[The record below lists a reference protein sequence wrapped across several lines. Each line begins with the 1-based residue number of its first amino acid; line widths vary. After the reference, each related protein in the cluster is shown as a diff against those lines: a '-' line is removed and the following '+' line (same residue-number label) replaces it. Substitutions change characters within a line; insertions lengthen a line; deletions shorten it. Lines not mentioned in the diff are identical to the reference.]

1 MKRFVLVFTVVLVLS
16 AACTSAPTPPPVPPA
31 TLTPTALTVIGTVSE
46 SGPLGQ
52 MSPGFTGVFGGI
64 QFKLTEQPDKI
75 FKVITDSFEEAAKIG
90 VRISFI
96 HAIEEFSV
104 LWRRFQDL
112 VGWKVEA
119 AYEITSDGSYKVIS
133 FKKLNP

>member
-90 VRISFI
+90 VMTKDPSGTY
-96 HAIEEFSV
+96 
-104 LWRRFQDL
+104 RFQDL